1 VQGKVAVLKQG
12 DDATFQTSRRWTEDV
27 LWRRATGEAAA
38 AEALRMHLPRPKNFL
53 AQNISNP
60 QAPQPS
66 KPQILAMAKRKRSE
80 ASPAL
85 SETIPAASKL
95 FKIQQKQILARLT
108 AAQKPLVAA
117 LRLGAGFERQKHS
130 RRKKTAV
137 QKKDSKALTRLDDEY
152 RALKA
157 LDLEKVAE
165 QHVRRTIA
173 KVKSLKDHDALPES
187 VRELEKADN
196 DQAKLNVLARLYK
209 IAAVKKEVD
218 ALIDDLKDIVGGGEG
233 AASAGKAGKAQS
245 AEKKDKK
252 RKVEES
258 GEEEEED
265 VDMLDLSDEDGVAAR
280 LFNARIAAPLSGEES
295 DGSLSD
301 NARPPSIGDSDR
313 EDPDV
318 DVDPEVAS
326 DSDASS
332 FGGFSASNSDRPI
345 GRVALPSEPSDSDSA
360 SSISLTTTTKPSS
373 KTPAAPTGSTFLPGL
388 SHAAYV
394 SGDESASDLDEKP
407 RKNRRGQRAR
417 QKIAEAKYGAK
428 AKHVEKN
435 ERKKGWDAKRGA
447 VDTDGKMNRKARREA
462 EKATKAKGGRG
473 PVMSG
478 ENAAPLGKN
487 RLGGGAGDEGASKK
501 SGSTS
506 AGAAGAR
513 AEKKGPKKDD
523 TGSLHP
529 SWAAAKAAKESK
541 KLKIDLGGA
550 KTAKKITFD

>member
-1 VQGKVAVLKQG
+1 
-12 DDATFQTSRRWTEDV
+12 
-27 LWRRATGEAAA
+27 
-38 AEALRMHLPRPKNFL
+38 
-53 AQNISNP
+53 
-60 QAPQPS
+60 
-66 KPQILAMAKRKRSE
+66 MAKRKRSE

-85 SETIPAASKL
+85 ADATPAAEKL
-95 FKIQQKQILARLT
+95 LKYQKKQVLARLT
-108 AAQKPLVAA
+108 AAQKPLIAA

-137 QKKDSKALTRLDDEY
+137 QKKDTKALTRLDDEY

-173 KVKSLKDHDALPES
+173 KVKSLKDHEALPES
-187 VRELEKADN
+187 VKDIEKVEN

-209 IAAVKKEVD
+209 IVAVKKEVD
-218 ALIDDLKDIVGGGEG
+218 ALIDDLKEIVG
-233 AASAGKAGKAQS
+233 SAGGAVKMEKAGKSQS
-245 AEKKDKK
+245 GEKK

-258 GEEEEED
+258 EQEEEE
-265 VDMLDLSDEDGVAAR
+265 VDIVDLSDEDGVAAR
-280 LFNARIAAPLSGEES
+280 LLNARIAAPSSGEES

-301 NARPPSIGDSDR
+301 NERPSSIGDSDSDS
-313 EDPDV
+313 EDPGADLEA
-318 DVDPEVAS
+318 PS
-326 DSDASS
+326 DSNASS
-332 FGGFSASNSDRPI
+332 FGGFSASNSSDNAVTRIAP
-345 GRVALPSEPSDSDSA
+345 PSDKSDSDSA
-360 SSISLTTTTKPSS
+360 SSVSLTTTTKPSS
-373 KTPAAPTGSTFLPGL
+373 KPSAAPTSSTFLPGL
-388 SHAAYV
+388 SHGNYF

-428 AKHVEKN
+428 AKHIEVN

-447 VDTDGKMNRKARREA
+447 VDTDGKMNRKARREV
-462 EKATKAKGGRG
+462 EKGLKAKGGRG
-473 PVMSG
+473 PVISG

-487 RLGGGAGDEGASKK
+487 RLGGGDVGHGGRGV
-501 SGSTS
+501 SG

-513 AEKKGPKKDD
+513 MEKKGPKKDD
-523 TGSLHP
+523 TGPLHP

>member
-1 VQGKVAVLKQG
+1 
-12 DDATFQTSRRWTEDV
+12 
-27 LWRRATGEAAA
+27 
-38 AEALRMHLPRPKNFL
+38 
-53 AQNISNP
+53 
-60 QAPQPS
+60 
-66 KPQILAMAKRKRSE
+66 MAKRKRSE

-85 SETIPAASKL
+85 SDTTPAATKL
-95 FKIQQKQILARLT
+95 FKIQQKQVLARLT

-187 VRELEKADN
+187 VRELEKSDN

-209 IAAVKKEVD
+209 VAAVKKEVD

-233 AASAGKAGKAQS
+233 AASAEKAGKPQGV
-245 AEKKDKK
+245 EKKDKK
-252 RKVEES
+252 RRVEES
-258 GEEEEED
+258 GEEDED

-280 LFNARIAAPLSGEES
+280 LFNARIAAPSSGEES

-301 NARPPSIGDSDR
+301 NARLPSIGDSDS
-313 EDPDV
+313 EDPG
-318 DVDPEVAS
+318 VDPEVAS

-332 FGGFSASNSDRPI
+332 FAGFSASNSDRPI
-345 GRVALPSEPSDSDSA
+345 RRVAPPSEPSDSDSA
-360 SSISLTTTTKPSS
+360 SSISLTTTTKPS

-462 EKATKAKGGRG
+462 EKAMKAKGGRG

-487 RLGGGAGDEGASKK
+487 RLAGGAGNEGASKK
-501 SGSTS
+501 SGGTG
-506 AGAAGAR
+506 AGPAAAR

-523 TGSLHP
+523 TGPLHP

>member
-1 VQGKVAVLKQG
+1 
-12 DDATFQTSRRWTEDV
+12 
-27 LWRRATGEAAA
+27 
-38 AEALRMHLPRPKNFL
+38 
-53 AQNISNP
+53 
-60 QAPQPS
+60 
-66 KPQILAMAKRKRSE
+66 MAKRKRSE

-85 SETIPAASKL
+85 SDAVPAADKL
-95 FKIQQKQILARLT
+95 LKHQKKAVLARLT

-137 QKKDSKALTRLDDEY
+137 QKKDTKALTRLDDEY

-173 KVKSLKDHDALPES
+173 KVKSLKDHEALPES
-187 VRELEKADN
+187 VREIEKADSE
-196 DQAKLNVLARLYK
+196 QAKLNVLARLYK
-209 IAAVKKEVD
+209 VAAVKKEVD
-218 ALIDDLKDIVGGGEG
+218 ALIDDLKEIVGGAEG
-233 AASAGKAGKAQS
+233 VGQAGKGGQTQG
-245 AEKKDKK
+245 AEKKEKKK

-258 GEEEEED
+258 EEEEEED
-265 VDMLDLSDEDGVAAR
+265 VDMLDLNDEDGVAAR
-280 LFNARIAAPLSGEES
+280 LFNARIAAPSSGEES

-301 NARPPSIGDSDR
+301 AERPPSIGESGS
-313 EDPDV
+313 EDPNADL
-318 DVDPEVAS
+318 EEAS
-326 DSDASS
+326 DSEASS
-332 FGGFSASNSDRPI
+332 FGGFSASNSSDNAVSRIAP
-345 GRVALPSEPSDSDSA
+345 PSDVSDSDSA
-360 SSISLTTTTKPSS
+360 SSISLTTKPSKS
-373 KTPAAPTGSTFLPGL
+373 KAPAAPTSSTFLPGL
-388 SHAAYV
+388 SHATYF

-428 AKHVEKN
+428 AKHIEKN

-447 VDTDGKMNRKARREA
+447 VDTDNGGRMNRKARREL
-462 EKATKAKGGRG
+462 EKGMKAKGGRG

-487 RLGGGAGDEGASKK
+487 RLGAD
-501 SGSTS
+501 
-506 AGAAGAR
+506 GAAVKNNGA
-513 AEKKGPKKDD
+513 AIAQGVKKGPKKDD
-523 TGSLHP
+523 AGPLHP
-529 SWAAAKAAKESK
+529 SWEAAKKAKESK